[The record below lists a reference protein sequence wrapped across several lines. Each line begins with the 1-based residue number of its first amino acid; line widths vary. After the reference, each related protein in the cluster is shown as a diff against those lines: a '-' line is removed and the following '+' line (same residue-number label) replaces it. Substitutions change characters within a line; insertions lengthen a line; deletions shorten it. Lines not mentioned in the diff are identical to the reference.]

1 MLRNYS
7 ALNMPNKAKMA
18 KQFLNQENG
27 ITSYEKAR
35 MALKLLMNYGRNKS
49 NKVLQK
55 RAE

>member
-1 MLRNYS
+1 
-7 ALNMPNKAKMA
+7 MPNKAKMA